1 MLTYLNN
8 LWIAFSALINVLF
21 FNGSP
26 IESFSS
32 RCYSEPRPK
41 TMWLINKIIF
51 WQNNH
56 CRGAFAHDMQM
67 AVDAIEKAK
76 NKEIFRLP

>member
-1 MLTYLNN
+1 MKSYLNN
-8 LWIAFSALINVLF
+8 LWIAFSALMNVLI

-32 RCYSEPRPK
+32 RCYSQPRPK
-41 TMWLINKIIF
+41 AMWLINKICF

-56 CRGAFAHDMQM
+56 CRGAFAHDMKM
-67 AVDAIEKAK
+67 AVDAVQSAK
-76 NKEIFRLP
+76 DKGIFRLP